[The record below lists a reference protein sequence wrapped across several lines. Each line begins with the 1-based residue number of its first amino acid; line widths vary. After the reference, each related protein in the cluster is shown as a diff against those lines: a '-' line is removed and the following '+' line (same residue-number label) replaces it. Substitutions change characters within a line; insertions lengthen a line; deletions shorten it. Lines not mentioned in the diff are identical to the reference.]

1 MSKQLE
7 LFPVT
12 KPAAKVEEKTPNNIN
27 EYLLNKSKTNPLDKL
42 PAAVVENYN
51 KYDAE
56 DGKNIVVGPGGQI
69 MMESELRKLN
79 EKEVAAKKNFPT
91 QATPEQVGKLA
102 ERLERNAQMSG
113 GKGPF
118 TRGIK
123 NWDAIK
129 EVSKNDPAEMKEI
142 KKTLFK
148 HYNEHGSKFM
158 SDDDLKII
166 KRGKYSEFPK
176 LNIKPITPI
185 APVPKEPEIPLEIKI
200 KQLADARLK
209 REQDKFDQENG
220 RFGLPNLMRP
230 K

>member
-27 EYLLNKSKTNPLDKL
+27 EYLLKKSKTNPLDKL

-79 EKEVAAKKNFPT
+79 EKEVTAKKNYPT

-129 EVSKNDPAEMKEI
+129 EV
-142 KKTLFK
+142 
-148 HYNEHGSKFM
+148 
-158 SDDDLKII
+158 
-166 KRGKYSEFPK
+166 
-176 LNIKPITPI
+176 
-185 APVPKEPEIPLEIKI
+185 
-200 KQLADARLK
+200 
-209 REQDKFDQENG
+209 
-220 RFGLPNLMRP
+220 
-230 K
+230 